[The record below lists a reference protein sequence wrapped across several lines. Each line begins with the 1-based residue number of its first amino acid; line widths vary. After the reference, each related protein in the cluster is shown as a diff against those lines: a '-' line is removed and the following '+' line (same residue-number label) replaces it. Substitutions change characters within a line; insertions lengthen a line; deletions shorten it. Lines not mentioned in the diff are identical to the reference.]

1 MRVAAV
7 NVALRSGGKCLAAVV
22 ADPFSHEMFWTDGRA
37 AFVRAD
43 GQDTPLA
50 PTGHSQLVD
59 LNCDPPFPNAPAFRA
74 VTLGADAAFAARF
87 RRGWSRPRWRSPG
100 SPRVSEQPISRTV
113 TCAQACTS
121 ARPRPLRSG
130 WLHGHRPARSDVGE
144 RGHMAGGGGGCRD
157 PCRSRV
163 SGAEVPG
170 LRACGQGPGQSWSR
184 PPLGSFRSQHATFRA
199 LVARVVC
206 LR

>member
-1 MRVAAV
+1 MW
-7 NVALRSGGKCLAAVV
+7 RSGAGESVSRRP

-50 PTGHSQLVD
+50 PTGAFAACGPELRSAPSQCL
-59 LNCDPPFPNAPAFRA
+59 LPRA
-74 VTLGADAAFAARF
+74 VTLWPMLLAARF

-113 TCAQACTS
+113 TRAQACTCP
-121 ARPRPLRSG
+121 AIALCEA
-130 WLHGHRPARSDVGE
+130 LARSPTCAVGCGE

-157 PCRSRV
+157 PCCSRV

-170 LRACGQGPGQSWSR
+170 LRAAWGK
-184 PPLGSFRSQHATFRA
+184 A
-199 LVARVVC
+199 
-206 LR
+206 